1 MTVSDSAVSEDLI
14 GTLREA
20 LRGTVLLRGDE
31 GYDASRTVWNATI
44 DRHPALIVRPAG
56 VSDVITAVNFARE
69 HELLLSVRGGGHN
82 VTGSAVCDGGLML
95 DMSGMKGIRVDPER
109 RTARAEAGCVWAELD
124 HETQVFGLAVTGGQI
139 SDTGIAGLTLGGG
152 VGHLMR
158 LCGAAVDNLISLDL
172 VTADGQLLTVSADR
186 HPDLFWAVRGGGGN
200 YGVVT
205 SFEYRLHPVGPIVL
219 GGMLLYPAAQGAEL
233 LRFYRDWMADAPDEM
248 NVTPAFITAP
258 PAPFVPDWLQL
269 QPAVGMV
276 VCHAGDIEA
285 GQELVG
291 KLREAIPPAVDLVSP
306 MPYTVVQTLLDASA
320 PWGQQIFLKA
330 ANLVDLSDDVVDI
343 IIHFAT
349 RPTSPMSIV
358 PINAW
363 GGAFGRVSEDAT
375 ALGHR
380 DSKFGIYI
388 FAVWPDPSDNDR
400 HVQWAREFHAA
411 LRPHMNGAYVN
422 EIGQEGRIHEAY
434 PPATYAR
441 LVEVKNRYDPTNFF
455 RMNQNIKPTV

>member
-1 MTVSDSAVSEDLI
+1 MTALSEDSI
-14 GTLREA
+14 ETLRAA
-20 LRGTVLLRGDE
+20 LRGSVLLPGDE
-31 GYDASRTVWNATI
+31 EYDASRTVWNAMI

-69 HELLLSVRGGGHN
+69 NDLLLSVRGGGHN
-82 VTGSAVCDGGLML
+82 VTGSAVCDDGLML

-109 RTARAEAGCVWAELD
+109 RTARAEAGCVWADLD
-124 HETQVFGLAVTGGQI
+124 HETQAFGLAVTGGQI

-158 LCGAAVDNLISLDL
+158 LCGAVVDNLISLDL
-172 VTADGQLLTVSADR
+172 VTASGELLTVGADH

-219 GGMLLYPAAQGAEL
+219 GGMLLYPAARGAEL
-233 LRFYRDWMADAPDEM
+233 LRFYRDWMAEAPDEL

-258 PAPFVPDWLQL
+258 PAPFVPESLQL

-276 VCHAGDIEA
+276 VCYAGDIDA

-291 KLREAIPPAVDLVSP
+291 KLREAVPPAVDLVGP
-306 MPYTVVQTLLDASA
+306 MPYAVVQTLLDEAA
-320 PWGQQIFLKA
+320 PWGQQVFLKS
-330 ANLVDLSDDVVDI
+330 ANLFDLSNDVVDI
-343 IIHFAT
+343 IVRFAT

-358 PINAW
+358 PIVAW
-363 GGAFGRVSEDAT
+363 GGAFGRVGDDET

-388 FAVWPDPSDNDR
+388 FAVWPDPSDSAR
-400 HVQWAREFHAA
+400 HVEWARAFHAA
-411 LRPHMNGAYVN
+411 LRPHMNGSYVN
-422 EIGQEGRIHEAY
+422 EIGQEGRVQEAY
-434 PPATYAR
+434 TPHTYAR
-441 LVEVKNRYDPTNFF
+441 LVEVKNRYDPNNFF
-455 RMNQNIKPTV
+455 RMNQNIEPTV